1 MHSLTSDITGGLML
15 KVPKGTKHVF
25 FVYFVCYIN
34 TEQIFLNF
42 WRFLCIFHSP
52 APAYVM
58 HNMTL
63 RCPNYPHAKQIHS
76 CYITA

>member
-15 KVPKGTKHVF
+15 KVSEGTKLFF

-34 TEQIFLNF
+34 TEQILSFGG
-42 WRFLCIFHSP
+42 FLCISQSA

-58 HNMTL
+58 HSMTL
-63 RCPNYPHAKQIHS
+63 RCPNYPHAKQIHF